1 MDVISQGPK
10 RGSRL
15 PAGRWLAVPAAI
27 GLIAGVIALALTGGG
42 KHAGLRSARPTTP
55 AATAPTAAPATLA
68 APLPHPTAAPGT
80 VLLGCDSATPGQL
93 APDWRTAS
101 LRAGPVWFVD
111 GRQIGYVHG
120 NAWHSATAAAAGHGT
135 LQFVVMILEV
145 TTGTTAVI
153 KPEASAT
160 RYFHF
165 VTGYSPA
172 GNQLPAGDTGF
183 TLAACPPGTRGL
195 NGAVTDFYLGFATEP
210 GWAAPVDVSS
220 PGMPS
225 PIRLI
230 FTCPAR
236 GCGTTG

>member
-1 MDVISQGPK
+1 MISQGPE
-10 RGSRL
+10 RDPRL
-15 PAGRWLAVPAAI
+15 PTGRWLAVPATI
-27 GLIAGVIALALTGGG
+27 GLIAGVITLALTGGG
-42 KHAGLRSARPTTP
+42 KHAGSRSAHPTTP

-68 APLPHPTAAPGT
+68 APLPHPAAAPGT
-80 VLLGCDSATPGQL
+80 VLLGCDSATSGQL
-93 APDWRTAS
+93 ARDWRTAS

-111 GRQIGYVHG
+111 GREIGYVHE
-120 NAWHSATAAAAGHGT
+120 NAWHSAAPVGHGT
-135 LQFVVMILEV
+135 LQFVVMIVEV

-153 KPEASAT
+153 KPEAAAT

-165 VTGYSPA
+165 LAGFSPA
-172 GNQLPAGDTGF
+172 GDPLPAGDTGF
-183 TLAACPPGTRGL
+183 TLAACPPGTPGP

-210 GWAAPVDVSS
+210 GWAAAVDVSS
-220 PGMPS
+220 PGMPN

>member
-1 MDVISQGPK
+1 MDVISQGPE
-10 RGSRL
+10 RDPRL
-15 PAGRWLAVPAAI
+15 PAGRWLAVTAAI

-42 KHAGLRSARPTTP
+42 KHTGSRSAPPTTASVTAP
-55 AATAPTAAPATLA
+55 AATPATLA
-68 APLPHPTAAPGT
+68 APLPHPATAPGT

-93 APDWRTAS
+93 APGWRTAS

-120 NAWHSATAAAAGHGT
+120 SAWHSATAARHGT
-135 LQFVVMILEV
+135 LQFVVMIVEV

-153 KPEASAT
+153 KPEAAAT

-165 VTGYSPA
+165 VAGYSPA

-183 TLAACPPGTRGL
+183 TLVACPPGTRGL

-220 PGMPS
+220 AGMIR

>member
-1 MDVISQGPK
+1 
-10 RGSRL
+10 L

-42 KHAGLRSARPTTP
+42 KHAGSRSAPPTTP
-55 AATAPTAAPATLA
+55 AATAPATLA
-68 APLPHPTAAPGT
+68 APLPQPAAAPGT
-80 VLLGCDSATPGQL
+80 VLLGCDSETPGQL

-111 GRQIGYVHG
+111 GRRIGYVHE
-120 NAWHSATAAAAGHGT
+120 NAWHSAAAAGHGT
-135 LQFVVMILEV
+135 LQFVVMIVEV

-153 KPEASAT
+153 KPEAAAT

-165 VTGYSPA
+165 VVGFSPA
-172 GNQLPAGDTGF
+172 GIRLPAGDTGF
-183 TLAACPPGTRGL
+183 TLAACPAGTRGV

-220 PGMPS
+220 PGMPR

>member
-1 MDVISQGPK
+1 LDVISQGPK
-10 RGSRL
+10 REPRL
-15 PAGRWLAVPAAI
+15 PARRWLAVPAAI

-42 KHAGLRSARPTTP
+42 KHAGSRSAPPATP
-55 AATAPTAAPATLA
+55 ATTAPAPLA
-68 APLPHPTAAPGT
+68 APLPHPAAAPGT

-111 GRQIGYVHG
+111 GRQIGYVHE
-120 NAWHSATAAAAGHGT
+120 NAWHSATAAGHGT
-135 LQFVVMILEV
+135 LQFVVMIVEV
-145 TTGTTAVI
+145 TTGATAVI
-153 KPEASAT
+153 KPEAAAT
-160 RYFHF
+160 RHFHF
-165 VTGYSPA
+165 VAGYSPA
-172 GNQLPAGDTGF
+172 GSQLPAGDTGF
-183 TLAACPPGTRGL
+183 TLAGCPPGSLGP

-220 PGMPS
+220 PGMPR

>member
-1 MDVISQGPK
+1 
-10 RGSRL
+10 
-15 PAGRWLAVPAAI
+15 
-27 GLIAGVIALALTGGG
+27 
-42 KHAGLRSARPTTP
+42 
-55 AATAPTAAPATLA
+55 
-68 APLPHPTAAPGT
+68 
-80 VLLGCDSATPGQL
+80 
-93 APDWRTAS
+93 
-101 LRAGPVWFVD
+101 
-111 GRQIGYVHG
+111 
-120 NAWHSATAAAAGHGT
+120 
-135 LQFVVMILEV
+135 MIVEV

-153 KPEASAT
+153 KPEAAAT

-165 VTGYSPA
+165 VAGYSPA

-220 PGMPS
+220 AGMSS